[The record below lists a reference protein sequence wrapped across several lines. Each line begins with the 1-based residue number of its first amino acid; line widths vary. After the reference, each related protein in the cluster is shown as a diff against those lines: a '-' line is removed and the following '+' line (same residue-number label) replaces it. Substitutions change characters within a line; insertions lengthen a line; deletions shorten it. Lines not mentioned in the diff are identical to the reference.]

1 MIITISGTPGSGK
14 STIAEILAKELK
26 IKRYSVGDFRREMAK
41 KMGITLGQLN
51 ELGEKKEFTDKD
63 ADDWQIEIGK
73 KEDNFIIDGRLS
85 YHFIP
90 NSIKI
95 FLDVSPEIGSRRIM
109 EDTKEN
115 RKTEVVSDEKLA
127 LKAWHQRTESDIKR
141 YKRYY
146 NLNPYDKKQYDLFL
160 DTSKLTVKEVVE
172 KIKEFIKN
180 KKEKKLKI
188 LAAGDIH
195 GDSKLSE
202 KLAERAER
210 EKVDLVILTGDI
222 TGSVSTRGIIK
233 PFIDKKQK
241 VLFVPGNW
249 ETTEDADDF
258 SSRYGI
264 KNLDK
269 HYAVYGNVGIFGI
282 GSKDWALFPDNQRTF
297 KKLDKDFQKLK
308 NLEKKIMISHLHAA
322 GTKSELSGIPGNDG
336 LRRAIDKF
344 QPDIFIHAHIHELEG
359 VEEKI
364 GKTRVIHAGR
374 RGKIIEI

>member
-1 MIITISGTPGSGK
+1 MIITISGKPGSGK
-14 STIAEILAKELK
+14 STIANLLTRELK
-26 IKRYSVGDFRREMAK
+26 LKRYSVGDFRREMAK
-41 KMGITLGQLN
+41 KMGLTIHQLN

-63 ADDWQIEIGK
+63 ADNWQVEIGK

-90 NSIKI
+90 NSIKL
-95 FLDVSPEIGSRRIM
+95 FLDVSPEIGAKRIM
-109 EDTKEN
+109 DDN
-115 RKTEVVSDEKLA
+115 REEEKIVDGKMAVELWS
-127 LKAWHQRTESDIKR
+127 KRVESDIMR
-141 YKRYY
+141 YKKYY
-146 NLNPYDKKQYDLFL
+146 HLNPYDLKNYDYVL
-160 DTSKLTVKEVVE
+160 DTSKLTIEEVLKKVKD
-172 KIKEFIKN
+172 FIFN
-180 KKEKKLKI
+180 KFHKKLKI

-195 GDSKLSE
+195 GDSKLSQ

-222 TGSVSTRGIIK
+222 TGSVQTKGIIK
-233 PFIDKKQK
+233 PFIDRKQK

-249 ETTEDADDF
+249 ETAEDAEDF

-264 KNLDK
+264 KNLDE

-282 GSKDWALFPDNQRTF
+282 GSMDWALFPDNQRTF
-297 KKLDKDFQKLK
+297 KKLDKDFQKIK

-336 LRRAIDKF
+336 IRKAIDKF
-344 QPDIFIHAHIHELEG
+344 QPDLFIHAHIHELDG